1 MGVTTV
7 PVIHSCP
14 GGVGGGCGW
23 GSIASDTIAI
33 HVYIQLTDAC
43 IACRVHALV
52 ETSGDMT
59 VCKTHCELLKTLSFC
74 LLFCS

>member
-1 MGVTTV
+1 M

-14 GGVGGGCGW
+14 EGVGGEGGW
-23 GSIASDTIAI
+23 GGIASDTIAI
-33 HVYIQLTDAC
+33 HVYIQLADAC

-59 VCKTHCELLKTLSFC
+59 VCKTHCELLETLSFC